1 MKRKNTRKFV
11 AYYRVSTRKQK
22 QSGLG
27 LEAQRTAVSEYARQ
41 NGGTVIAEYTETET
55 GKTSDRP
62 NLADAIG
69 HTRLSAATLVIAKLD
84 RLARNVHFTSG
95 LMESGVEFVACDNP
109 DANKLTIH
117 LLAAMAEHEATQ
129 ISNRTK
135 DALQATKA
143 RGVKLGSARP
153 GHWEGREH
161 LRGWAKATKA
171 AATRRAEKAREEYAF
186 LVPTLQKMQS
196 EGQSLREMAAWLN
209 KQGHRTRRGRPFTGA
224 IVWRILKRAEED
236 KAAWPPL
243 QRRSRAWA

>member
-1 MKRKNTRKFV
+1 MKTKKLV
-11 AYYRVSTRKQK
+11 AYYRVSTKGQER
-22 QSGLG
+22 SGLG
-27 LEAQRTAVSEYARQ
+27 LEAQRTAVAEYARQ
-41 NGGTVIAEYTETET
+41 TGGAVIAEYTETET

-62 NLADAIG
+62 NLAEAIG

-117 LLAAMAEHEATQ
+117 LLAAMAEHEATE

-135 DALQATKA
+135 DALQAAKA

-171 AATRRAEKAREEYAF
+171 AATRRAESAREEYAF
-186 LVPTLQKMQS
+186 LVPTLQRMQQEGKSFQKM
-196 EGQSLREMAAWLN
+196 ADWLN
-209 KQGHRTRRGRPFTGA
+209 GQGHTTRRGAAFTSA
-224 IVWRILKRAEED
+224 IVWRILNRVEKD
-236 KAAWPPL
+236 NAA
-243 QRRSRAWA
+243 

>member
-1 MKRKNTRKFV
+1 MKSKNAKKCPRKLV
-11 AYYRVSTRKQK
+11 AYYRVSTKGQER
-22 QSGLG
+22 SGLG
-27 LEAQRTAVSEYARQ
+27 LEAQRTAVAEYARQ
-41 NGGTVIAEYTETET
+41 TGGAVIAEYTETET

-62 NLADAIG
+62 NLAEAIG

-135 DALQATKA
+135 DALQAAKA
-143 RGVKLGSARP
+143 RGAKLGSARP

-171 AATRRAEKAREEYAF
+171 AAKKRSKDAREEYAF
-186 LVPTLQKMQS
+186 LVPTLQRMQAEGTSFQKM
-196 EGQSLREMAAWLN
+196 ADWLN
-209 KQGHRTRRGRPFTGA
+209 DQGHTTRRGAAFTSA
-224 IVWRILKRAEED
+224 IVWRILNRAEQD
-236 KAAWPPL
+236 NAA
-243 QRRSRAWA
+243 